1 MGEPGDAERLLVIHK
16 RLLDGDRV
24 APEELA
30 AHLLERLAQE
40 VARKFPHTDVHFAY
54 DGVTDALLDYC
65 AKPAAFNASR
75 GVPLDRF
82 LAQAAWRNV
91 ANLVRGEQRRKA
103 REEKS
108 AALAGKED
116 VELHPSAGN
125 PLQNAERSQEQQAEL
140 VQMLDDPMDKKVFQL
155 RLTGERRT
163 AVFAQVM
170 GISHLPLA
178 EQRRTVKKAK
188 DRIDVLLRR
197 KKGTRA

>member
-1 MGEPGDAERLLVIHK
+1 MAKSGDAERLLVIHK

-30 AHLLERLAQE
+30 GLLLQQLAQE
-40 VARKFPHTDVHFAY
+40 VARKFPHTDLHIAY

-65 AKPAAFNASR
+65 AKPSAFDACR

-91 ANLVRGEQRRKA
+91 ANLVRGEQRRKV

-108 AALAGKED
+108 VGYSGEQN
-116 VELHPSAGN
+116 VELHPSVGN
-125 PLQNAERSQEQQAEL
+125 SLQNAEQSQEQQAEL
-140 VQMLDDPMDKKVFQL
+140 MQMLDDPMDKKVFEL